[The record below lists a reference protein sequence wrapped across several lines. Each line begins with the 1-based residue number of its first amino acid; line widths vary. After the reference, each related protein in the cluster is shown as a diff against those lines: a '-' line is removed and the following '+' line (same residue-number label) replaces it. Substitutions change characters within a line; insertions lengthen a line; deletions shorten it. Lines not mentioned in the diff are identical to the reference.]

1 MPSWRLYPLFASF
14 LIGCATAPAPPA
26 VTQVAASPELIL
38 TEWSSDGQRIL
49 GVQRRGLSC
58 SLVERDATG
67 PGESVRELGFCPEA
81 MRVVRD
87 GSLLLRS
94 AGASYLLTA
103 AGERIEGIADALDS
117 ARLLRVSGGELSWPD
132 GKKSGSPAGAR
143 GFRLLPDGSR
153 AVAIARDLEGE
164 RLVLLDSAGGVA
176 TLAGPFSAIDS
187 FDLSPDGEEAVLSA
201 RREDGFDVALVATAG
216 SEVNWVGPDQL
227 DEKMVSWAPRGSKIT
242 YRIDAP
248 MGSVLRSV
256 HVPTG
261 FQKSFSWPGVAVR
274 SLSWQPAAEE
284 FAVLAE
290 SPSMPP
296 HARIADYAGEGWR
309 PMFAER
315 SAEISGEPE
324 ASAVLP
330 HMWTWAPVD
339 LRYGERVPLVVWLAD
354 GSLWGWNGTRADLQ
368 QNLRIGTAVLARG
381 TDQPGWLATLLSE
394 IRWADPSRVFV
405 VTGESSPMAPG
416 GLENAVI
423 LTRPGAERPDWATE
437 QVELKS
443 EDPELEAA
451 GWLSRRLQE
460 ANTNE

>member
-1 MPSWRLYPLFASF
+1 
-14 LIGCATAPAPPA
+14 
-26 VTQVAASPELIL
+26 
-38 TEWSSDGQRIL
+38 
-49 GVQRRGLSC
+49 
-58 SLVERDATG
+58 
-67 PGESVRELGFCPEA
+67 
-81 MRVVRD
+81 
-87 GSLLLRS
+87 
-94 AGASYLLTA
+94 
-103 AGERIEGIADALDS
+103 
-117 ARLLRVSGGELSWPD
+117 
-132 GKKSGSPAGAR
+132 
-143 GFRLLPDGSR
+143 
-153 AVAIARDLEGE
+153 
-164 RLVLLDSAGGVA
+164 
-176 TLAGPFSAIDS
+176 
-187 FDLSPDGEEAVLSA
+187 
-201 RREDGFDVALVATAG
+201 
-216 SEVNWVGPDQL
+216 
-227 DEKMVSWAPRGSKIT
+227 
-242 YRIDAP
+242 
-248 MGSVLRSV
+248 
-256 HVPTG
+256 
-261 FQKSFSWPGVAVR
+261 
-274 SLSWQPAAEE
+274 
-284 FAVLAE
+284 
-290 SPSMPP
+290 
-296 HARIADYAGEGWR
+296 
-309 PMFAER
+309 MFAER

-451 GWLSRRLQE
+451 RWLSRRLQE